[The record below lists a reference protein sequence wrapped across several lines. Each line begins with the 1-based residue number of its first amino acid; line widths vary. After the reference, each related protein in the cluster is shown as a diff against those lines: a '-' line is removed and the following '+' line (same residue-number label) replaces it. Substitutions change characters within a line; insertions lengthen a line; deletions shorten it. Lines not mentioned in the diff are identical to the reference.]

1 MRENLNEK
9 LDKHRWSILKLA
21 EDSLIDGEVLISYKQ
36 KDGDT
41 ILYVIS
47 EERLKG
53 ISHSQGHEILNIL
66 NKKSTF
72 TIKPDKQD
80 LKNN

>member
-9 LDKHRWSILKLA
+9 LYKHRWSILKLA

-36 KDGDT
+36 KDGNT

-53 ISHSQGHEILNIL
+53 ISHSQGHEILNTL

-80 LKNN
+80 LKNS